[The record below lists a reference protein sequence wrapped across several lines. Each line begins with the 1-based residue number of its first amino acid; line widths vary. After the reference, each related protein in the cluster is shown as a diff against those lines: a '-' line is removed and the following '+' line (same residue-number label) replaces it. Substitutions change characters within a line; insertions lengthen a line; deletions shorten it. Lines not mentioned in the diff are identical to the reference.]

1 MYQNIIW
8 NWKKLQ
14 NFCKLI
20 PNINFSWGWRWMA
33 EILRLFRIN
42 TLFHV
47 NSDYLKSPYHTN
59 LGSLISSAQY
69 GHFRIF
75 LPLNIVREMNFGPF
89 DAPKTVILT
98 IWAALNFKF
107 LENFVIFICEIFPKM
122 VKWQF
127 WPFKISQNWIRVKSK
142 WQENC

>member
-1 MYQNIIW
+1 
-8 NWKKLQ
+8 
-14 NFCKLI
+14 
-20 PNINFSWGWRWMA
+20 MA
-33 EILRLFRIN
+33 ESLRLFRIN

-98 IWAALNFKF
+98 I
-107 LENFVIFICEIFPKM
+107 
-122 VKWQF
+122 
-127 WPFKISQNWIRVKSK
+127 
-142 WQENC
+142 